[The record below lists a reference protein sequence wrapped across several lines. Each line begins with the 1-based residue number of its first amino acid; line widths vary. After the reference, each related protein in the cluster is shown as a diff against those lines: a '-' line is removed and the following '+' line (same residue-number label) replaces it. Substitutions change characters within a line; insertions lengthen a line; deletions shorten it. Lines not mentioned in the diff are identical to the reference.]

1 MAVSNT
7 SPLSNLAIIDRLELL
22 REQFS
27 DIPMPEAVRV
37 ELGRLEHDKA
47 RERLRLAEREVWLR
61 VRLLSSRSMSELLS
75 GRLDRGESE
84 AIALAIE
91 TKADWL
97 LMDERDGRLVARQAG
112 LRLTG
117 VLGILM
123 RAKLLGRIPS
133 LRQEIAELRSRAHFF
148 VKSDL
153 ESKILANVGEGV

>member
-1 MAVSNT
+1 
-7 SPLSNLAIIDRLELL
+7 
-22 REQFS
+22 
-27 DIPMPEAVRV
+27 
-37 ELGRLEHDKA
+37 
-47 RERLRLAEREVWLR
+47 
-61 VRLLSSRSMSELLS
+61 
-75 GRLDRGESE
+75 
-84 AIALAIE
+84 
-91 TKADWL
+91 
-97 LMDERDGRLVARQAG
+97 MDERDGRLVARQAG